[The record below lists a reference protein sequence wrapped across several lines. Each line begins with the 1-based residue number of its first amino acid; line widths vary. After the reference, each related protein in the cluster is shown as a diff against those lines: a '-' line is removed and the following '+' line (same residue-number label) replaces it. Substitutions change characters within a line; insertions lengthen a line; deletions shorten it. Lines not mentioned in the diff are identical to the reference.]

1 MHEALLI
8 LHVLVAVAI
17 VALVLLQRG
26 RGAEVGAAF
35 GSGASSTVFGAQ
47 GSATFLSR
55 TTAVLAAVF
64 FLTSLTL
71 AFLSTGGREEPKSV
85 TELVAPADEGAAA
98 GQGQA
103 PEAGRAPA
111 ADLPADL
118 PPVSAPAGDEAPA
131 GGKTK

>member
-17 VALVLLQRG
+17 IVLVLLQRG

-85 TELVAPADEGAAA
+85 TELVEETAAT
-98 GQGQA
+98 GQEQA
-103 PEAGRAPA
+103 PESGPSPA
-111 ADLPADL
+111 RPADL
-118 PPVSAPAGDEAPA
+118 PPVSAPSGAGSPA
-131 GGKTK
+131 GGETR